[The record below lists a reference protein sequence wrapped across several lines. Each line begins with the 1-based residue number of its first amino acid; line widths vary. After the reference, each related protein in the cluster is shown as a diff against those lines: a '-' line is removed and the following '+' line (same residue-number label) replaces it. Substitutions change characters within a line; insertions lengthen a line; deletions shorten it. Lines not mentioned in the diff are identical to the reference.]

1 MADKIIWQMY
11 SLADRGDV
19 KAARLFLD
27 VAGRTGKNENRKPHQ
42 INNQNN
48 YIQINGMVFNEQMIN
63 KLSPDQL
70 SSIEGI
76 LKTVT
81 VKD

>member
-27 VAGRTGKNENRKPHQ
+27 VSGRTGKNENRKPHQ